1 MFEKVVLILFVE
13 SVCGCRSLL
22 TVSSDFRG
30 RNCFLNFFVII
41 DVLFVLV
48 DLLCLFSMVEV

>member
-1 MFEKVVLILFVE
+1 MVLILFVE

-30 RNCFLNFFVII
+30 RNCFLNVFVSI